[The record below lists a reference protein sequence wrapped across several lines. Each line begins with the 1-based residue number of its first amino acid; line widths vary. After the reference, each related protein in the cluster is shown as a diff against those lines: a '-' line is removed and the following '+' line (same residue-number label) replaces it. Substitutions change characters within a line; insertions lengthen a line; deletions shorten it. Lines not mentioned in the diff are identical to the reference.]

1 MGLNFYISFLVVLE
15 YNGNNTINFI
25 LDINEISQ
33 AEEHRVMPAVCA
45 CMHTANTK
53 FGHVIPPEFLTVE

>member
-1 MGLNFYISFLVVLE
+1 MGLNFYISFLVILE

-33 AEEHRVMPAVCA
+33 TEEHRVMPAVCMFAYGKYQIWA
-45 CMHTANTK
+45 CDSSRIFNS
-53 FGHVIPPEFLTVE
+53 